1 MSIRIIRAAWMAI
14 FFGAACVPVRAQL
27 LPWLTYAD
35 SSSAS
40 VCEVINAN
48 NVELVVLANTRE
60 LTIVTGRDV
69 ILADTEVDIDRN
81 VYFEGRPAG
90 FITYAVDGDGF
101 RTLWW
106 VSLTGRVVDV
116 DPFTGEP
123 GETNLFPDDYRNVG
137 CDACD
142 FWDDQVLC
150 AAIPGPPVCGNDVVE
165 AGESCD
171 DGNLDDGD
179 GCSADCRI
187 ELPTINIRFCA
198 SGLIPPMLLM
208 MSILTMLKSC
218 GYRVRNGSGAK
229 IEPMKAAC
237 QSPLRRERRSCSRV

>member
-1 MSIRIIRAAWMAI
+1 
-14 FFGAACVPVRAQL
+14 L
-27 LPWLTYAD
+27 LPWLTFPD

-40 VCEVINAN
+40 VCEIINAN
-48 NVELVVLANTRE
+48 NVELVVLAGTRE

-69 ILADTEVDIDRN
+69 ILADTEVDVDRN
-81 VYFEGRPAG
+81 VYFEGRQAG
-90 FITYAVDGDGF
+90 FITYAADGDGF

-137 CDACD
+137 CDACE

-150 AAIPGPPVCGNDVVE
+150 DAIPGPPVCGNGEVE
-165 AGESCD
+165 SGEQCD
-171 DGNLDDGD
+171 DGNLYDGD
-179 GCSADCRI
+179 GCSADCKI

-198 SGLIPPMLLM
+198 SGLIMPMFLVLSLIGLLR
-208 MSILTMLKSC
+208 L
-218 GYRVRNGSGAK
+218 GGGRVRV
-229 IEPMKAAC
+229 
-237 QSPLRRERRSCSRV
+237 R